1 MGHKVV
7 VAVSTLNQWALDFE
21 GNLERILASIGE
33 AKERG
38 ARWVATGQ
46 RGRSIMKKS
55 KLDRV
60 TSMSTRV
67 NPNISSNK
75 LQLQL
80 FSTKFSVLKLIL
92 QVAYKWV
99 NNY

>member
-38 ARWVATGQ
+38 ARWVAREGVD
-46 RGRSIMKKS
+46 IEKNS
-55 KLDRV
+55 KR
-60 TSMSTRV
+60 
-67 NPNISSNK
+67 
-75 LQLQL
+75 
-80 FSTKFSVLKLIL
+80 
-92 QVAYKWV
+92 
-99 NNY
+99 